1 MPSSFTPPSVVSNV
15 YTDKVV
21 PNEARRMLYISF
33 NGPNT
38 HNSFLFSSNFNIRNR
53 ISYRITHQ
61 ITNGNSRIEENPI
74 FIGWK
79 KKLNKNVMFHR
90 WHELKKPTA
99 IMLFNNFFFFCSVT
113 TSDPRLQNAINIS
126 KGKKNIEI
134 WHPLETPIT
143 KLLLWFQWTFDERKK
158 ARFQRMRKCKI
169 NIYCFRWFF
178 SFSMFSNI
186 SLRALCLF
194 SPQRSSMF
202 DCWWHDIDAR
212 RT

>member
-126 KGKKNIEI
+126 KGKKKYRNMTSPRNPN
-134 WHPLETPIT
+134 HET
-143 KLLLWFQWTFDERKK
+143 TFMIPMNFRREREREKK
-158 ARFQRMRKCKI
+158 STLSTNEKM
-169 NIYCFRWFF
+169 
-178 SFSMFSNI
+178 
-186 SLRALCLF
+186 
-194 SPQRSSMF
+194 
-202 DCWWHDIDAR
+202 
-212 RT
+212 